1 MNKYIVF
8 FFVAAACTYCSCT
21 NNSGSAENNS
31 TVAAAE
37 KELRN
42 LIAEYPDSLLLKE
55 KLIQYFR
62 DNSNYGQ
69 AIVETDYA
77 IIKDSSNERLWY
89 IKATLLSENDDT
101 LQAIKAWEKTIHI
114 NPNPEYLLSLGTL
127 YAFTKNQSAL
137 SVADSLMLPGAN
149 AKNQA
154 LFIKGLYYNSTGD
167 KIKAVHFFDTCISLD
182 YTYTLAYREKAICLY
197 DLEKYPD
204 ALKVLE
210 LAMAVKKDY
219 DEAYYWMG
227 RCYEKLGL
235 KKEAIQNYQQ
245 ALQLSPDYIE
255 AKDALG
261 KLGIKTP

>member
-8 FFVAAACTYCSCT
+8 FFVVVSCIFYSCN
-21 NNSGSAENNS
+21 NNSETAGSNS
-31 TVAAAE
+31 PVPAAE

-69 AIVETDYA
+69 AIAEADYA
-77 IIKDSSNERLWY
+77 LKEDSNNERLWY

-101 LQAIKAWEKTIHI
+101 SQAIRAWEKTIDI
-114 NPNPEYLLSLGTL
+114 NPNPAYLLSLGTL
-127 YAFTKNQSAL
+127 YAFTKNPSAL
-137 SVADSLMLPGAN
+137 LIADSLMVPGVN

-154 LFIKGLYYNSTGD
+154 LFIKGLYYNSIGD
-167 KIKAVHFFDTCISLD
+167 KMKAVSFFDTCISLD

-197 DLEKYPD
+197 DVGKYLD

-210 LAMAVKKDY
+210 LALAVKKDY

-227 RCYEKLGL
+227 RCYEKLGF
-235 KKEAIQNYQQ
+235 KKEAVQNYQQ

-261 KLGIKTP
+261 KLGIKTS

>member
-1 MNKYIVF
+1 MFYS
-8 FFVAAACTYCSCT
+8 CS
-21 NNSGSAENNS
+21 NNSGSVESNS
-31 TVAAAE
+31 PVPAAE
-37 KELRN
+37 KELRDQ
-42 LIAEYPDSLLLKE
+42 IAAYPDSLLLKE

-69 AIVETDYA
+69 AIAEADYA
-77 IIKDSSNERLWY
+77 LKKDSNNERLWY

-101 LQAIKAWEKTIHI
+101 LQAIKAWEKTIDL

-127 YAFTKNQSAL
+127 YAFSKNPSAL
-137 SVADSLMLPGAN
+137 SVADSLMLPGIN

-154 LFIKGLYYNSTGD
+154 LFIKGLYFNSTGD
-167 KIKAVHFFDTCISLD
+167 KMKAINFFDTCISLD
-182 YTYTLAYREKAICLY
+182 YTNMLAHREKAICLY
-197 DLEKYPD
+197 DLGKYLD
-204 ALKVLE
+204 GLKVLE
-210 LAMAVKKDY
+210 LAVTVKKDY

-235 KKEAIQNYQQ
+235 KKEAIQNYQM